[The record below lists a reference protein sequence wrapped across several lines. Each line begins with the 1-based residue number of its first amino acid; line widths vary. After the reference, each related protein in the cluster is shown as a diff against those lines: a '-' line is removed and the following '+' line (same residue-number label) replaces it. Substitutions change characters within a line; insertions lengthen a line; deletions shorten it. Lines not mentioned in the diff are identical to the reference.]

1 VKDKTKNFSFVPGA
15 IFVGHLAFRNKI
27 LRPKIVHVYLHTAIK
42 FHQQKTSVLFSDIC
56 RGERGVVA

>member
-27 LRPKIVHVYLHTAIK
+27 LRPKIVHVHLRSAIK
-42 FHQQKTSVLFSDIC
+42 FHQ
-56 RGERGVVA
+56 